1 MKLLLRILYNNK
13 MAWIVFAVTL
23 IISCVFFYLLP
34 DQIPIH
40 FDNGI
45 VDSYAPKIWLFL
57 FPFMQLIFLLFFS
70 LKGVRQSFTVI
81 PKYGN
86 SIITYYIVVLAFVIL
101 FLLSEI
107 TIIRASWLM
116 HQIFLLPYQ
125 EENGRS
131 VIYEYLMYC
140 ITRLLLN

>member
-57 FPFMQLIFLLFFS
+57 FPLMQLIFLLFFS
-70 LKGVRQSFTVI
+70 LRGVRLSFTVI

-107 TIIRASWLM
+107 TIIRAS
-116 HQIFLLPYQ
+116 
-125 EENGRS
+125 
-131 VIYEYLMYC
+131 
-140 ITRLLLN
+140 

>member
-13 MAWIVFAVTL
+13 IAWIVFAVTL

-57 FPFMQLIFLLFFS
+57 FPLMQLIFLLFFS

-107 TIIRASWLM
+107 TIIRAS
-116 HQIFLLPYQ
+116 
-125 EENGRS
+125 
-131 VIYEYLMYC
+131 
-140 ITRLLLN
+140 